1 MSAGLRRSVSV
12 IFSRINEML
21 AGHCAQPGVFG
32 LQVNGAVRSP
42 VAEPSGEGGDAG

>member
-1 MSAGLRRSVSV
+1 MKPCDTGDTGTCLRIS
-12 IFSRINEML
+12 EML
-21 AGHCAQPGVFG
+21 AGHCVQPDMFG

>member
-1 MSAGLRRSVSV
+1 LRRSVGV
-12 IFSRINEML
+12 FFSRISEML
-21 AGHCAQPGVFG
+21 AGHCVQPDMFG